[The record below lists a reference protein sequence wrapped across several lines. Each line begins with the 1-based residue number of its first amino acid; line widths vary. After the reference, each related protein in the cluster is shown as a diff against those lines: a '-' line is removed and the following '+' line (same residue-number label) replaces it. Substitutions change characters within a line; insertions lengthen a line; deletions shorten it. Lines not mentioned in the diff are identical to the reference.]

1 MKLEIVHM
9 YWVGARLFFRC
20 SQLLVPVTVV
30 YAQLSGEAGHEQAK
44 PDQPQEPLTH
54 TVGMNDQHGR
64 QVLQEALPLLTLSIS
79 NIIHSHSRSR
89 SRSHSHS
96 YSQINTEPS
105 EREQRVAIG
114 GTKRA
119 QLSGNSSR
127 ARVGRHSS
135 DRTNSSSCSSGIK
148 SAGEGLTLRTKSGE
162 HPLLRSENP
171 GSENPEG

>member
-1 MKLEIVHM
+1 M

-30 YAQLSGEAGHEQAK
+30 YAQLPGEAGHEQAK

-64 QVLQEALPLLTLSIS
+64 QVSIR
-79 NIIHSHSRSR
+79 NIIHSHSHSHSRSR
-89 SRSHSHS
+89 SRSRS

-148 SAGEGLTLRTKSGE
+148 SSGEGLTLRSKS
-162 HPLLRSENP
+162 HPLLRSEIQ
-171 GSENPEG
+171 GVKIQRDRSRKLDH